1 MRVNQIDC
9 PKCGTS
15 LKSAAGVPVG
25 KSLACPKCRHKFTV
39 QVPDDADV
47 IDDADVVDDDRPSPR
62 KKGPP
67 PPPAVARRRSTVR
80 DDDDE
85 EDDDDEPRPK
95 KRRPEGRKRPRE
107 DDEEDEDRP
116 RKKKIRRVEEEEE
129 LSLYRR
135 LRNNIAVR
143 IITWVVLLTILAV
156 SAYLL
161 YRKQIDQAESE
172 RGSLNSPNYAFSLP
186 VGLDRGVDVG

>member
-9 PKCGTS
+9 PKCGVS

-47 IDDADVVDDDRPSPR
+47 IEDAEVVDDDRPPRR

-67 PPPAVARRRSTVR
+67 PPPAARRRSPAR
-80 DDDDE
+80 DEDDE
-85 EDDDDEPRPK
+85 DEDEDEPRPK
-95 KRRPEGRKRPRE
+95 KRKSAEGRKRPRDD
-107 DDEEDEDRP
+107 DDEDERP
-116 RKKKIRRVEEEEE
+116 RKKERRRDDEEE

-143 IITWVVLLTILAV
+143 IITWIVLLTILAV

-161 YRKQIDQAESE
+161 YQKRLAEAE
-172 RGSLNSPNYAFSLP
+172 LEKGSRNGPDYVQGVLNRSAEL
-186 VGLDRGVDVG
+186 G

>member
-9 PKCGTS
+9 PKCGAS

-67 PPPAVARRRSTVR
+67 PPPAARRRSTAR
-80 DDDDE
+80 DDDD

-95 KRRPEGRKRPRE
+95 KRKPEGRRRPRD
-107 DDEEDEDRP
+107 DDEEDERP
-116 RKKKIRRVEEEEE
+116 RKKKRRREEDAEE

-135 LRNNIAVR
+135 LRNNMAVR

-161 YRKQIDQAESE
+161 YEKRKAEAELQS
-172 RGSLNSPNYAFSLP
+172 GSLNAPDYVEVAP
-186 VGLDRGVDVG
+186 VGLDRWTELG

>member
-9 PKCGTS
+9 PKCGVS

-47 IDDADVVDDDRPSPR
+47 IEDAEVVDDDRPPRR

-67 PPPAVARRRSTVR
+67 PPPAARRRSPAR
-80 DDDDE
+80 DEDDDE
-85 EDDDDEPRPK
+85 DEDEDEPRPK
-95 KRRPEGRKRPRE
+95 KRKSAEGRKRPRDD
-107 DDEEDEDRP
+107 DDEDERP
-116 RKKKIRRVEEEEE
+116 RKKERRRDDEEE

-143 IITWVVLLTILAV
+143 IITWIVLLTILAV

-161 YRKQIDQAESE
+161 YQKRLAEAE
-172 RGSLNSPNYAFSLP
+172 LEKGSRNGPDYVQGVLNRSAEL
-186 VGLDRGVDVG
+186 G